1 MPSRRYMQDRASR
14 RNSMMRDGRNPYG
27 SRGGYVSSRK
37 SMRGRDRAMDYNY
50 DYPERDSRYVDRNYG
65 EHMGQERYM
74 GHQQPREHHRPMEY
88 EMYGVGGFR
97 PMHDY
102 GMYPYPDYSSEDME
116 HEWKEDL
123 HEWTEKLKKHD
134 RFNVP
139 KDQLIHNA
147 RQMGVKFDSYNEEE
161 FLTTYYMVMSDYPQ
175 IANEPHSYLALA
187 KDWLH
192 DTDSKLQGADKL
204 CAYYYEVVEG
214 GEKD

>member
-1 MPSRRYMQDRASR
+1 MPTRRYMQDRASR

-37 SMRGRDRAMDYNY
+37 SMRDKTMDYNY
-50 DYPERDSRYVDRNYG
+50 DYPERDGRYIDRN
-65 EHMGQERYM
+65 HSRPIHQERYM
-74 GHQQPREHHRPMEY
+74 GSQQYREHNRPMGY
-88 EMYGVGGFR
+88 EVYGDIR
-97 PMHDY
+97 PMMNDY
-102 GMYPYPDYSSEDME
+102 NMYPDYSSEDME

-123 HEWTEKLKKHD
+123 HEWTEKLKKYD

-139 KDQLIHNA
+139 KDQLIHKA
-147 RQMGVKFDSYNEEE
+147 RQMGVQFDSYTEEE
-161 FLTTYYMVMSDYPQ
+161 FLTAYYMVMSDFPQ
-175 IANEPHSYLALA
+175 IANDPHTYLALA

-192 DTDSKLQGADKL
+192 DKDSKLQGADKL